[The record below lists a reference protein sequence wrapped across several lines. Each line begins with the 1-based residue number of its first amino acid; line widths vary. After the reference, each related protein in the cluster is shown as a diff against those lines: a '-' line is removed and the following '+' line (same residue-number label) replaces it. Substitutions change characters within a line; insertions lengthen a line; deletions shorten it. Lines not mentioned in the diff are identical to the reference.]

1 MRIFPL
7 GDSAATIEFG
17 NEISH
22 GLNDRAVALASHFT
36 AAPFPGLIEAVPAY
50 SSVSVF
56 YDSVTVCREFPESK
70 TSFSAVTSLV
80 EKVMETIETATPG
93 ENRSVEIPIAIFE
106 DASPDLASI
115 CEFSRLHRD
124 EVIDIFLAGTYR
136 VYMLGFLPGFAYM
149 GDVDE
154 RIAAPRL
161 KTPRTKVPKG
171 SIGIAGKQTGIY
183 PLESPGG
190 WNIIGRTDLNMFDP
204 TSPEPCRLRPG
215 DEVAFVLRSE
225 I

>member
-17 NEISH
+17 NEISL
-22 GLNDRAVALASHFT
+22 GLNHRAVALASHLT

-56 YDSVTVCREFPESK
+56 YDPITVRREFPESK
-70 TSFSAVTSLV
+70 TSFSAVSSFV
-80 EKVMETIETATPG
+80 ETLAETIETATPG
-93 ENRSVEIPIAIFE
+93 ERRSVEIPITISE
-106 DASPDLASI
+106 DVSPDLGRLSN
-115 CEFSRLHRD
+115 FSGLGRD

-149 GDVDE
+149 GDVDD

-161 KTPRTKVPKG
+161 STPRTIVPKG
-171 SIGIAGKQTGIY
+171 SVGIAGKQTGIY

-190 WNIIGRTDLNMFDP
+190 WNIIGRTDMEMFDP
-204 TSPEPCRLRPG
+204 DAPEPCFLKPG
-215 DEVAFVLRSE
+215 DEVKFVLRFE